1 MSDGYDIDIV
11 VQGFPGK
18 SVCHGGLGWSS
29 VVLVRGHGRIA
40 LVDTGPIGMRKLIK
54 ERLHKRGL
62 QPGDITDVL
71 LSHAHHDHS
80 INWPMFRNAR
90 VVIAN
95 TELDWALEQPI
106 GETPVPE
113 LYMRE
118 LDKWPKLVRANDGD
132 EVMPGITAH
141 MAPGHTP
148 GCLVYRLQDVTR
160 DVIFTGDAAKNRAE
174 LLSRTA
180 DMTDDVGQTRRSIE
194 MMWRF
199 WRARPG
205 NIVVPGHD
213 LPMTLEN
220 GQPNY
225 VGKREAAITIW
236 NGTDLEQTTWIELAK
251 FKAAAILQPAK

>member
-18 SVCHGGLGWSS
+18 SVCHAGLGWSS
-29 VVLVRGHGRIA
+29 VVLVRGHGRVA
-40 LVDTGPIGMRKLIK
+40 LVDTGPIGMRKLIR
-54 ERLHKRGL
+54 ERLHERGVA
-62 QPGDITDVL
+62 PGDITDL
-71 LSHAHHDHS
+71 LLTHAHHDHS
-80 INWPMFRNAR
+80 INWPMFANAR
-90 VVIAN
+90 VVIAD
-95 TELDWALEQPI
+95 TELSWALKQPP

-113 LYMRE
+113 FYMRE
-118 LDKWPKLVRANDGD
+118 LDRWPKLVRAKDGE

-141 MAPGHTP
+141 IAPGHTP
-148 GCLVYRLQDVTR
+148 GCLVYRLQDTTR

-180 DMTDDVGQTRRSIE
+180 DMTSDPGQTRRSIE
-194 MMWRF
+194 TMWRF

-205 NIVVPGHD
+205 NILVPGHD

-220 GQPNY
+220 DQPRY
-225 VGKREAAITIW
+225 IGKREAGIMIW
-236 NGTDLEQTTWIELAK
+236 NGADLEQTIRIELAN